1 MQYQNANPQRQ
12 PQQGPSQYFV
22 QPTNQ
27 IRTPQQQTEVYILL
41 NLEQKY
47 NTIVKC
53 AIIQFIHLGKHYV
66 KSSTIKLQTNSSF
79 DVCLPCWPFG
89 FRHVG

>member
-1 MQYQNANPQRQ
+1 VQYQNANPQRQ

-27 IRTPQQQTEVYILL
+27 IRAPQQQTEVYILL

-47 NTIVKC
+47 NIIVKF
-53 AIIQFIHLGKHYV
+53 AKIQFINLGKHYV
-66 KSSTIKLQTNSSF
+66 KPPTTEFQTNSSF
-79 DVCLPCWPFG
+79 DICIPCWPFG